1 MHANRN
7 FDPLVAFPPPGGL
20 GLSLVLFAF
29 GFLQAFGEVGNY
41 SLYVDENRS
50 LWAMGD
56 NDNGQLGDGN
66 LTDRNQTYKISTGGG
81 VVDFAHGMDHT
92 LYVQDDGS
100 LWVIGDNAYGQL
112 GDGSTT
118 DRNSSYRIVDANVTA
133 VAAGMHH
140 SVFLKRDGSLWTMG
154 RNDYG
159 QLGNGNGAQQTTPQH
174 IVVAGVLS
182 ISAGGHHTCFVKADG
197 SLWTSGLNANGQLG
211 NGFTN
216 NLITPALIEYSG
228 VSAVA
233 AGGSHTLY
241 LKRDGSLWAMGY
253 NAYGQ
258 LGDDNN
264 TDQSTSLKVVEA
276 NVTAIAAGS
285 NHSFYLD
292 ANGSLWGAGYNAHGQ
307 LGDGTTSDRNVSF
320 VEIVEANVT
329 GVSAG
334 SGHSLYLDANGS
346 LWAMGLNS
354 DGQLGLGDDANRTS
368 PVEVVASGAYRLP
381 GHGVLEGHGSSFSL
395 YADVN
400 GSLWGMGQNDN
411 GEMGLPGL
419 ADRNVS
425 SQVEASAVRSFSE
438 GADYSLFVK
447 TDGSLWGM
455 GYNAHGQLGDGTVLD
470 RNASVQIRASGV
482 SQVSASGSN
491 RFSLFLEDNGSLYG
505 MGLNHKGELGLGD
518 TVQRLT
524 PTHVIDSVVSFA
536 AGYDHTLFVK
546 GDGSLWS
553 MGSNAYGQLGDG
565 STTDRSLPVK
575 IVDANVTAVA
585 AGDGHSLFL
594 KRDGSVWTMG
604 RNDYGQL
611 GDGNL
616 TSRATPASVYSF
628 GILAVA
634 AGAHS
639 SFFIKSGGSLWSMGQ
654 NDSGQLGFWDTTGR
668 VYPTK
673 AVSAS
678 VTAVSAR
685 QSHTL
690 ILKTDSLWAT
700 GLNADGQLGLGDL
713 IFRSGF
719 YVVESSGVGTI
730 SGVFTQGGSPPAF
743 TSYEAAATVS
753 VSKAENDGT
762 SVVATIAAYDPEEHP
777 ISYSISGG
785 ADGDLFEVNAT
796 GNMEVSLDSGEE
808 VNASVGLLQF
818 KVYPDYEHPDDA
830 DLDNIYE
837 VIVRASDGNK
847 TTDQVFTVTVN
858 DSNTSAMT
866 DSNEGAMT
874 DSNESSLTFTF
885 TNAGVSGRSGP
896 TQVDANYTGTALQGA
911 VTVNTQGI
919 QEWTVPYKALYR
931 IEVLG
936 ARGGSIQGF
945 FSGGRGARSVGVF
958 DLNVSTQLKIL
969 VGQEGVNASA
979 AGAGG
984 GGGSFVTYA
993 DNVALLVAGGGGGA
1007 GTDQTGGDASP
1018 EEQPGPWNI
1027 HGTSQ
1032 LKGGGNVNG
1041 GGGLD
1046 NGAGDGIYGGRA
1058 FASSGLGGDS
1068 SIGGGFGG
1076 GGAAVSD
1083 YGGGG
1088 GGYSGGNGGVTH
1100 TSNFAGQGGGSYQG
1114 DAKGFLAA
1122 GYSDGNGSVLIT
1134 LVKSLNF
1141 IPRDIFHGTLY
1152 VEENATLG
1160 TIVGDFNGTDDDV
1173 NATLAFSLVDGNGS
1187 THNSFFTIDANGT
1200 LSTAA
1205 ALDYETDSNM
1215 SVRLRVTDNH
1225 NAISEAPF
1233 VINVTDVDDESPVIT
1248 LNGAASVTFE
1258 ANATFPDPAAVAADN
1273 NDSDVTVYGA
1283 GNLLANVPGT
1293 YVLTYDLNDT
1303 SGNAAT
1309 QVKRTVTVVDTT
1321 PPVITL
1327 NGDANRTYEASP
1339 KYIDDNATWVD
1350 FVDGNGTVFPT
1361 GEVNASKLGEYDL
1374 TYDLNDTSGNAATQ
1388 VTRTVTIV
1396 DTTLPVI
1403 TILED
1408 ANASHEAGK
1417 VYLDPGAVWSDNLDG
1432 NGTIKINSIQG
1443 GVNEGRQDVYYITYS
1458 HTDSSGNVADLKTRK
1473 ITVADKTSPVITL
1486 NGYANLTYEA
1496 GPEYVDANATWIDIL
1511 DGNGTVFPT
1520 GEVNA
1525 SKLGTYVLNYARTD
1539 ATGNMATE
1547 VIRTVQVV
1555 DTTAPVLTF
1564 EGNSSIRH
1572 RVFQPYVDLGVH
1584 ATDSF
1589 DGKLAVFVDASDLN
1603 IADPGDYNVTFSA
1616 TDNASNKAVPF
1627 VRRVEVSN
1635 EAPIG
1640 IEQRIIQLGEGFGS
1654 DSSVAVLSPYDINE
1668 SNNSYSL
1675 VAGTGS
1681 TDNAVFTLENN
1692 GSLRPK
1698 SPLDFESNSSY
1709 SIRIRWGDEYGTGNV
1724 VEEVLTIKDSPT
1736 GIAQKVVRIEEGFTS
1751 GELAYV
1757 FSTLDPDDLNST
1769 RPYAY
1774 SLVEGTGSSDNVS
1787 FELEANGSL
1796 YSKGVLDFE
1805 SKSSYSIRVR
1815 SVDEFGA
1822 DVEQPLT
1829 LELADAFLPNLDTEA
1844 ATVLGPTS
1852 ATLYGK
1858 IVDAGHTLGIL
1869 ERGFV
1874 VSRKTDPVLGEQD
1887 VLKISVAIDSET
1899 SFSSTVSELSA
1910 SKRYYFRAF
1919 ATNKEGTGYG
1929 AQESFDLSASNDTQI
1944 WSNDTESD
1952 SVNSVNAP
1960 NWWASPWFGN
1970 FAVTEGTDWIYHEHY
1985 AWLFIFPQEGGGLWY
2000 WQKNLGWLWTASEL
2014 YPYVYRQ
2021 GFGWHYFLGA
2031 SDGSVFLFS
2040 YPDEIWIDVA
2050 RETDR

>member
-7 FDPLVAFPPPGGL
+7 FDPLVAFPLRGGL
-20 GLSLVLFAF
+20 RLILGVFAF
-29 GFLQAFGEVGNY
+29 GFLQAFGDGNHT
-41 SLYVDENRS
+41 LYVDENRS
-50 LWAMGD
+50 LWGMGD

-112 GDGSTT
+112 GDGNTT

-159 QLGNGNGAQQTTPQH
+159 QLGNGNGAQQTNPRK
-174 IVVAGVLS
+174 IVVAGVVS
-182 ISAGGHHTCFVKADG
+182 IAAGGHHTCFVKGDG
-197 SLWTSGLNANGQLG
+197 SFWTSGLNANGQLG

-216 NLITPALIEYSG
+216 NLITPALIENSG

-233 AGGSHTLY
+233 VGGSHTLY
-241 LKRDGSLWAMGY
+241 LKTDGSLWAMGY

-258 LGDDNN
+258 LGDDNT
-264 TDQSTSLKVVEA
+264 TDQSTTFKVVEA

-334 SGHSLYLDANGS
+334 YGHSLYLDANGS

-354 DGQLGLGDDANRTS
+354 DGQLGLGDDTNRTS

-381 GHGVLEGHGSSFSL
+381 SHSVLEGHGSSFSL

-411 GEMGLPGL
+411 GELGLPGL

-425 SQVEASAVRSFSE
+425 SQIEASAVRSFSE
-438 GADYSLFVK
+438 GGDYSLFVK

-455 GYNAHGQLGDGTVLD
+455 GYNAYGQLGDGTVLD
-470 RNASVQIRASGV
+470 RNASVQIRSSGV

-491 RFSLFLEDNGSLYG
+491 RFSLFLEDNGSVYG

-518 TVQRLT
+518 TAQRLT
-524 PTHVIDSVVSFA
+524 PTHVVDSVVSFA
-536 AGYDHTLFVK
+536 AGYDHALFVK

-565 STTDRSLPVK
+565 STTDRSPPVK

-585 AGDGHSLFL
+585 AGDGHSLFV
-594 KRDGSVWTMG
+594 KSDGSLWTMG

-628 GILAVA
+628 GVLSVA

-654 NDSGQLGFWDTTGR
+654 NNSGQLGFGDTTGR

-673 AVSAS
+673 AVSTS

-685 QSHTL
+685 QYHTL

-730 SGVFTQGGSPPAF
+730 SGVFTQGGSPPTL
-743 TSYEAAATVS
+743 TSYQAAATVS

-762 SVVATIAAYDPEEHP
+762 SVAATITAYDPETHP

-796 GNMEVSLDSGEE
+796 GNIEVSLDSGEE
-808 VNASVGLLQF
+808 VNARVGLLQF

-837 VIVRASDGNK
+837 VIVRAGDGNK
-847 TTDQVFTVTVN
+847 TTDQTFAVEVT
-858 DSNTSAMT
+858 DSNTSAM
-866 DSNEGAMT
+866 D
-874 DSNESSLTFTF
+874 DSNESSLTFT
-885 TNAGVSGRSGP
+885 NAGVSGYSGP
-896 TQVDANYTGTALQGA
+896 TQAQVDANYTGTALQGA

-936 ARGGSIQGF
+936 AKGGSVEGF
-945 FSGGRGARSVGVF
+945 FSGGLGARAVGVF
-958 DLNVSTQLKIL
+958 DLNVSTNLKIL
-969 VGQEGVNASA
+969 VGQEGVNASG

-1007 GTDQTGGDASP
+1007 GTDQAGGDAGIN
-1018 EEQPGPWNI
+1018 EQPGPWNI
-1027 HGTSQ
+1027 HGTSS

-1041 GGGLD
+1041 GGGLEYD
-1046 NGAGDGIYGGRA
+1046 AGDGIYGGRSYV
-1058 FASSGLGGDS
+1058 SSGLGGDS
-1068 SIGGGFGG
+1068 SVGGGFGG
-1076 GGAAVSD
+1076 GGSGVSN

-1088 GGYSGGNGGVTH
+1088 GGYSGGNGGVTFP
-1100 TSNFAGQGGGSYQG
+1100 SNFAGQGGGSYKS
-1114 DAKGFLAA
+1114 DAKGFLAS

-1141 IPRDIFHGTLY
+1141 IPRDVFYGTLY

-1160 TIVGDFNGTDDDV
+1160 TVVGDFNGTDDDV
-1173 NATLAFSLVDGNGS
+1173 NATLVFSLVAGDGS

-1200 LSTAA
+1200 LSTAE
-1205 ALDYETDSNM
+1205 ALDYEVNATLSI
-1215 SVRLRVTDNH
+1215 RLRVTDNH
-1225 NAISEAPF
+1225 NAIYEEAF
-1233 VINVTDVDDESPVIT
+1233 VINVTDVDVESPVIT
-1248 LNGAASVTFE
+1248 LNGAANVTYE
-1258 ANATFPDPAAVAADN
+1258 ANATYPDPAAVGADN

-1283 GNLLANVPGT
+1283 GNLPANVPGT

-1309 QVKRTVTVVDTT
+1309 SVTRTVTIVDTT

-1327 NGDANRTYEASP
+1327 NVDANR
-1339 KYIDDNATWVD
+1339 
-1350 FVDGNGTVFPT
+1350 
-1361 GEVNASKLGEYDL
+1361 
-1374 TYDLNDTSGNAATQ
+1374 
-1388 VTRTVTIV
+1388 
-1396 DTTLPVI
+1396 
-1403 TILED
+1403 
-1408 ANASHEAGK
+1408 
-1417 VYLDPGAVWSDNLDG
+1417 
-1432 NGTIKINSIQG
+1432 
-1443 GVNEGRQDVYYITYS
+1443 
-1458 HTDSSGNVADLKTRK
+1458 
-1473 ITVADKTSPVITL
+1473 
-1486 NGYANLTYEA
+1486 TYEA
-1496 GPEYVDANATWIDIL
+1496 GPEYVDANATWTDVV

-1539 ATGNMATE
+1539 EAGNVALDVNRTITVIDTEVPVITILGDTNASHESGVVYVDANATWSDNLDGNGSIDINSTQGGVNPYRQDIYYITYSHTDSSGNVAVLKTRKITVADTTSPVIALEGNATYSHEAGELYVDPGAVWSDIMDGNGTLEADGAVSASVLGDYNVTYSKTDATGNVATE
-1547 VIRTVQVV
+1547 VLRTIQVR

-1589 DGKLAVFVDASDLN
+1589 EGTVDVNSTGEVNASKLGTYVL
-1603 IADPGDYNVTFSA
+1603 TFSA
-1616 TDNASNKAVPF
+1616 TDSRDNEAIPF
-1627 VRRVEVSN
+1627 VRRVEVFN

-1640 IEQRIIQLGEGFGS
+1640 IEQRIIQLGDGFS
-1654 DSSVAVLSPYDINE
+1654 SASSVAVLPPYDLNDA
-1668 SNNSYSL
+1668 NYSL
-1675 VAGTGS
+1675 VSGTGS
-1681 TDNAVFTLENN
+1681 ADNAVFTLENN
-1692 GSLRPK
+1692 GSLRPN

-1709 SIRIRWGDEYGTGNV
+1709 SIRIRWGGEYGTGNV
-1724 VEEVLTIKDSPT
+1724 VEEVLAIKDSPT

-1815 SVDEFGA
+1815 SADEFGA

-1844 ATVLGPTS
+1844 ATVWGTTS
-1852 ATLYGK
+1852 VTLSGN
-1858 IVDAGHTLGIL
+1858 IMDAGHTLGIQ

-1874 VSRKTDPVLGEQD
+1874 VSRKTDPSLGEQD
-1887 VLKISVAIDSET
+1887 VLKISAAIDLET

-1929 AQESFDLSASNDTQI
+1929 AQESFDLSASNATQI
-1944 WSNDTESD
+1944 WSNGTESD
-1952 SVNSVNAP
+1952 PVNVP
-1960 NWWASPWFGN
+1960 NWWTSLWFGN
-1970 FAVTEGTDWIYHEHY
+1970 FAVTEGTDWIYHEQY

-2000 WQKNLGWLWTASEL
+2000 WQKNLGWLWTGSEL

-2040 YPDEIWIDVA
+2040 YPDETWIDVA
-2050 RETDR
+2050 QETDR

>member
-7 FDPLVAFPPPGGL
+7 FDSSVAFPPRGGL
-20 GLSLVLFAF
+20 GLSLALFAF
-29 GFLQAFGEVGNY
+29 GFVQAFGEVGNY

-81 VVDFAHGMDHT
+81 VVDFAHGLDHT
-92 LYVQDDGS
+92 LYVRDDGS
-100 LWVIGDNAYGQL
+100 LWVVGDNAYGQL
-112 GDGSTT
+112 GLGDLI
-118 DRNSSYRIVDANVTA
+118 DRNQSVQLVDANVTA
-133 VAAGMHH
+133 VAAGIHH
-140 SVFLKRDGSLWTMG
+140 SMFLKRDGSLWTMG

-159 QLGNGNGAQQTTPQH
+159 QLGNGNGLQQTTPQN
-174 IVVAGVLS
+174 IVVAGVVS
-182 ISAGGHHTCFVKADG
+182 IAAGGYHTCFIKSDG
-197 SLWTSGLNANGQLG
+197 SLWTTGLNANGQLG

-216 NLITPALIEYSG
+216 NLIIPAPIEFSG

-233 AGGSHTLY
+233 AGNSHTLY
-241 LKRDGSLWAMGY
+241 LKTDGSVWAMGG

-264 TDQSTSLKVVEA
+264 TDQSTRFKVVEA
-276 NVTAIAAGS
+276 NVTALAAGS

-334 SGHSLYLDANGS
+334 SNHSLYLDANGS
-346 LWAMGLNS
+346 LRAMGLNS
-354 DGQLGLGDDANRTS
+354 DGQLGVGDDVNRTT

-381 GHGVLEGHGSSFSL
+381 GHGVLEGRGSSFSL
-395 YADVN
+395 YADAN

-411 GEMGLPGL
+411 GELGLPGL

-425 SQVEASAVRSFSE
+425 SQVEAYAVRSFSE
-438 GADYSLFVK
+438 GGDYSLFVK

-470 RNASVQIRASGV
+470 RNASVQIRSSGV
-482 SQVSASGSN
+482 SQVAASGSN

-518 TVQRLT
+518 TAQRLT
-524 PTHVIDSVVSFA
+524 PTYIVDSVVSFV
-536 AGYDHTLFVK
+536 AGYDHALFVK
-546 GDGSLWS
+546 GDGSLWG
-553 MGSNAYGQLGDG
+553 MGSNAYGQLGDVN
-565 STTDRSLPVK
+565 TTDRSSPVE

-585 AGDGHSLFL
+585 AGDGHSLFV
-594 KRDGSVWTMG
+594 KRDGSLWTMG

-628 GILAVA
+628 GVLSVA

-639 SFFIKSGGSLWSMGQ
+639 SLFIKSGGSLWSMGQ
-654 NDSGQLGFWDTTGR
+654 NDSGQLGFGDTTNR

-673 AVSAS
+673 AVRTS

-685 QSHTL
+685 QSHSL

-719 YVVESSGVGTI
+719 YVVASSGVGAI
-730 SGVFTQGGSPPAF
+730 SGVVTQGGSPPIL
-743 TSYEAAATVS
+743 TSYQAAATVS
-753 VSKAENDGT
+753 VSKAENDGS
-762 SVVATIAAYDPEEHP
+762 SVAATIAAYDPEEHP

-796 GNMEVSLDSGEE
+796 GAIEVSLDSGEE

-818 KVYPDYEHPDDA
+818 KVYPDYEYPDDA
-830 DLDNIYE
+830 GFDNIYE

-847 TTDQVFTVTVN
+847 TTDQAFTVTVN
-858 DSNTSAMT
+858 DSNTSAM
-866 DSNEGAMT
+866 DG
-874 DSNESSLTFTF
+874 SNESLLTFT
-885 TNAGVSGRSGP
+885 NVGVSGRSGP
-896 TQVDANYTGTALQGA
+896 AQAQVDANYTGTALEGA

-931 IEVLG
+931 IEAMGAKGGSVQGSFSGGLG
-936 ARGGSIQGF
+936 AR
-945 FSGGRGARSVGVF
+945 AVGVF

-969 VGQEGVNASA
+969 VGQEGVNASG

-993 DNVALLVAGGGGGA
+993 DDVALLVAGGGGGA
-1007 GTDQTGGDASP
+1007 GTDQAGGDAIP
-1018 EEQPGPWNI
+1018 NEQPGPWNMF
-1027 HGTSQ
+1027 GASQ
-1032 LKGGGNVNG
+1032 LKGGGNGNG
-1041 GGGLD
+1041 GGGLE
-1046 NGAGDGIYGGRA
+1046 NGGGDANLGGRA
-1058 FASSGLGGDS
+1058 FVSSGLGGDS
-1068 SIGGGFGG
+1068 PSGFDGGFGG
-1076 GGAAVSD
+1076 GGAESLAD
-1083 YGGGG
+1083 FGGFGGGG
-1088 GGYSGGNGGVTH
+1088 GGYSGGNGGVNYP
-1100 TSNFAGQGGGSYQG
+1100 SNFAGQGGGSYTG
-1114 DAKGFLAA
+1114 DAKGFLAS
-1122 GYSDGNGSVLIT
+1122 GYSDGNGTVLIT

-1152 VEENATLG
+1152 VEENATVG
-1160 TIVGDFNGTDDDV
+1160 TVVGDFNGTDDDV
-1173 NATLAFSLVDGNGS
+1173 NATLVFSLVDGNGS
-1187 THNSFFTIDANGT
+1187 THNTFFTIDANGSLT
-1200 LSTAA
+1200 TAA
-1205 ALDYETDSNM
+1205 ALDYEVNATLNI
-1215 SVRLRVTDNH
+1215 RLRVTDNH
-1225 NAISEAPF
+1225 NAIFEEAF
-1233 VINVTDVDDESPVIT
+1233 VLNVTDVDVEPPVIT
-1248 LNGAASVTFE
+1248 LNGATSVTFE
-1258 ANATFPDPAAVAADN
+1258 ANATYPDPAAVGTDN
-1273 NDSDVTVYGA
+1273 NDSDVTVYGS

-1309 QVKRTVTVVDTT
+1309 QVTRTVTVVDTT
-1321 PPVITL
+1321 RPVITL
-1327 NGDANRTYEASP
+1327 NGDANLIYEAGP
-1339 KYIDDNATWVD
+1339 EYVDANATWTD
-1350 FVDGNGTVFPT
+1350 IVDGNGTVIPT
-1361 GEVNASKLGEYDL
+1361 GEVNASKLGIYV
-1374 TYDLNDTSGNAATQ
+1374 LNYARTDNAGNVALD
-1388 VTRTVTIV
+1388 VNRTVNVV
-1396 DTTLPVI
+1396 DTEIPVI
-1403 TILED
+1403 TILGD
-1408 ANASHEAGK
+1408 ANASHEAGV
-1417 VYLDPGAVWSDNLDG
+1417 VYVDANATWSDNLDG
-1432 NGTIKINSIQG
+1432 NGTIYINSTQG
-1443 GVNEGRQDVYYITYS
+1443 GVNPYRPDVYYITYS
-1458 HTDSSGNVADLKTRK
+1458 HTDSSGNVAELKTRK
-1473 ITVADKTSPVITL
+1473 ITVADTTSPVIVL
-1486 NGYANLTYEA
+1486 EGNATYSHEA
-1496 GPEYVDANATWIDIL
+1496 GEVYLDPGAVWSDIL
-1511 DGNGTVFPT
+1511 DGNGTLEANGTVLANVLGDYNLT
-1520 GEVNA
+1520 Y
-1525 SKLGTYVLNYARTD
+1525 SKTD
-1539 ATGNMATE
+1539 STGNVATE
-1547 VIRTVQVV
+1547 VTRTVKVV

-1589 DGKLAVFVDASDLN
+1589 EGNLSVIVDTLPDVSTPGIYDL
-1603 IADPGDYNVTFSA
+1603 TFSA
-1616 TDNASNKAVPF
+1616 EDNATNKAIPF
-1627 VRRVEVSN
+1627 VRRVEVFN
-1635 EAPIG
+1635 EPPIG

-1654 DSSVAVLSPYDINE
+1654 DSSIAILTPYDISE

-1675 VAGTGS
+1675 VDGSGS
-1681 TDNAVFTLENN
+1681 THNGLFTLEAN
-1692 GSLRPK
+1692 GSLRSN
-1698 SPLDFESNSSY
+1698 SPLDFEANSSY
-1709 SIRIRWGDEYGTGNV
+1709 SIRIRWGGEYGAGNV

-1736 GIAQKVVRIEEGFTS
+1736 GIAQKIVKIEEGFTS

-1757 FSTLDPDDLNST
+1757 FSTLDPDDLNFT

-1774 SLVEGTGSSDNVS
+1774 SLVDGTGSTDNGS

-1796 YSKGVLDFE
+1796 RAKGVLDFE

-1822 DVEQPLT
+1822 DVEHSLT
-1829 LELADAFLPNLDTEA
+1829 LELADAFLPNIDTEI

-1858 IVDAGHTLGIL
+1858 VVDAGHTLGML

-1874 VSRKTDPVLGEQD
+1874 VSRKTDPALGEQD
-1887 VLKISVAIDSET
+1887 VLKISVAVDSEN

-1910 SKRYYFRAF
+1910 SKRYYVRAF

-1929 AQESFDLSASNDTQI
+1929 AQESFDLNASNDTQV
-1944 WSNDTESD
+1944 WSNGAESD
-1952 SVNSVNAP
+1952 PVNAP
-1960 NWWASPWFGN
+1960 NWWTSPWFGS
-1970 FAVTEGTDWIYHEHY
+1970 FAVTEGTDWVYHEQY
-1985 AWLFIFPQEGGGLWY
+1985 AWLFIFHQEGGGLWY

-2040 YPDEIWIDVA
+2040 YPEETWIDVD

>member
-7 FDPLVAFPPPGGL
+7 FDPLVAFPPPRGL
-20 GLSLVLFAF
+20 GLVLALFAF
-29 GFLQAFGEVGNY
+29 GFLQALGDGNHT
-41 SLYVDENRS
+41 LYVDENRS

-66 LTDRNQTYKISTGGG
+66 LTDHNQTYKISTGGG

-182 ISAGGHHTCFVKADG
+182 ISAGGHHTCFIKGDG
-197 SLWTSGLNANGQLG
+197 SFWTSGLNANGQLG

-307 LGDGTTSDRNVSF
+307 LGDGTTLDRNVSF

-334 SGHSLYLDANGS
+334 YGHSLYLDANGS

-411 GEMGLPGL
+411 GELGLPGL

-524 PTHVIDSVVSFA
+524 PTHVVDSVVSFA
-536 AGYDHTLFVK
+536 AGYDHALFVK

-565 STTDRSLPVK
+565 STTGRSSPVK

-585 AGDGHSLFL
+585 AGDGHSLFV
-594 KRDGSVWTMG
+594 KSDGSLWTMG

-628 GILAVA
+628 GVLSVA

-654 NDSGQLGFWDTTGR
+654 NNSGQLGFGDTTGR

-673 AVSAS
+673 AVSTS

-685 QSHTL
+685 QSHAL

-700 GLNADGQLGLGDL
+700 GLNADGQLGLGDH

-743 TSYEAAATVS
+743 TSYEAKATVS

-762 SVVATIAAYDPEEHP
+762 SVAATITAYDPETHP

-796 GNMEVSLDSGEE
+796 GNIEVSLDSGEE

-837 VIVRASDGNK
+837 VIVRAGDGNK
-847 TTDQVFTVTVN
+847 TTDQTFAVEVT
-858 DSNTSAMT
+858 DSHTSAM
-866 DSNEGAMT
+866 D
-874 DSNESSLTFTF
+874 DSNESSLTFT
-885 TNAGVSGRSGP
+885 NAGVSGYSGP
-896 TQVDANYTGTALQGA
+896 TQAQVDANYTGTALQGA

-936 ARGGSIQGF
+936 AKGGFVEGF
-945 FSGGRGARSVGVF
+945 FSGGLGARAVGVF
-958 DLNVSTQLKIL
+958 DLNVSTNLKIL
-969 VGQEGVNASA
+969 VGQEGVDASG

-993 DNVALLVAGGGGGA
+993 NNDPLLVAGGGGGA
-1007 GTDQTGGDASP
+1007 GSDQAGGDAGIN
-1018 EEQPGPWNI
+1018 EQPGPWNRL
-1027 HGTSQ
+1027 GTSS

-1041 GGGLD
+1041 GGGLEY
-1046 NGAGDGIYGGRA
+1046 GAGDDIYGGRSYV
-1058 FASSGLGGDS
+1058 SSGLGGDS
-1068 SIGGGFGG
+1068 SVEGGFGG
-1076 GGAAVSD
+1076 GGSGVSN

-1088 GGYSGGNGGVTH
+1088 GGYSGGNGGVTFP
-1100 TSNFAGQGGGSYQG
+1100 SNFAGQGGGSFNA
-1114 DAKGFLAA
+1114 DANGFSVA

-1152 VEENATLG
+1152 VEENATVG
-1160 TIVGDFNGTDDDV
+1160 TVVGDFNGTDDDL
-1173 NATLAFSLVDGNGS
+1173 NATLVFSLVAGNGS

-1205 ALDYETDSNM
+1205 ALDYEVNATLSI
-1215 SVRLRVTDNH
+1215 RLRVTDNH
-1225 NAISEAPF
+1225 NAIYEEAF
-1233 VINVTDVDDESPVIT
+1233 VINVTDVDVESPVIT
-1248 LNGAASVTFE
+1248 LNGAANVTYE
-1258 ANATFPDPAAVAADN
+1258 ANATYPDPAAVGADN
-1273 NDSDVTVYGA
+1273 NDSDVTVYGV
-1283 GNLLANVPGT
+1283 GNLLANIPGT
-1293 YVLTYDLNDT
+1293 YVLTYDLNDS

-1309 QVKRTVTVVDTT
+1309 SVRRTVTIVDTT

-1327 NGDANRTYEASP
+1327 NVDANR
-1339 KYIDDNATWVD
+1339 
-1350 FVDGNGTVFPT
+1350 
-1361 GEVNASKLGEYDL
+1361 
-1374 TYDLNDTSGNAATQ
+1374 
-1388 VTRTVTIV
+1388 
-1396 DTTLPVI
+1396 
-1403 TILED
+1403 
-1408 ANASHEAGK
+1408 
-1417 VYLDPGAVWSDNLDG
+1417 
-1432 NGTIKINSIQG
+1432 
-1443 GVNEGRQDVYYITYS
+1443 
-1458 HTDSSGNVADLKTRK
+1458 
-1473 ITVADKTSPVITL
+1473 
-1486 NGYANLTYEA
+1486 TYEA
-1496 GPEYVDANATWIDIL
+1496 GPEYVDTNATWTDVV

-1525 SKLGTYVLNYARTD
+1525 SKLGTYVLNYSRTDEAGNVALDVNRTITVVDTEIPVITILGDANASHEAGVVYVDANATWSDNLDGNGSIDINSTQGGVNPYRQDVYYITYSHTDSSGNVAELETRKITVADTTSPVIALEGNATYSHEAGELYVDPGAVWSDILDGNGTLEANGTVLPNVLGDYNVSYSKTD
-1539 ATGNMATE
+1539 ATGNVATE

-1555 DTTAPVLTF
+1555 DTTSPVLTF

-1589 DGKLAVFVDASDLN
+1589 EGTVDVNSTGEVNASKLGTYIL
-1603 IADPGDYNVTFSA
+1603 TFSA
-1616 TDNASNKAVPF
+1616 TDSRDNEAIPF
-1627 VRRVEVSN
+1627 VRRVEVFN

-1640 IEQRIIQLGEGFGS
+1640 IEQRIIQLGDGFAS
-1654 DSSVAVLSPYDINE
+1654 ASSVAVLPPYDLNDA
-1668 SNNSYSL
+1668 NYSL
-1675 VAGTGS
+1675 VSGTGS
-1681 TDNAVFTLENN
+1681 ADNAVFTLENN
-1692 GSLRPK
+1692 GSLRPN

-1709 SIRIRWGDEYGTGNV
+1709 SIRIRWGGEYGTGNV

-1805 SKSSYSIRVR
+1805 TKSSYSIRIR
-1815 SVDEFGA
+1815 TADEFGA

-1844 ATVLGPTS
+1844 ATVLGTRS
-1852 ATLYGK
+1852 VTLSGN
-1858 IVDAGHTLGIL
+1858 VMDAGHTSGIL

-1874 VSRKTDPVLGEQD
+1874 VSRKTDPALGKQD
-1887 VLKISVAIDSET
+1887 VLKISATIDLET

-1929 AQESFDLSASNDTQI
+1929 AQESFDLSASNATQI
-1944 WSNDTESD
+1944 WSNGTESD
-1952 SVNSVNAP
+1952 PVNVP
-1960 NWWASPWFGN
+1960 NWWTSPWFGN
-1970 FAVTEGTDWIYHEHY
+1970 FAVTEGTDWIYHEQY

-2040 YPDEIWIDVA
+2040 YPDETWIDVA
-2050 RETDR
+2050 QETDR

>member
-7 FDPLVAFPPPGGL
+7 FDSSVAFPPRGVL
-20 GLSLVLFAF
+20 GLSLALFAF
-29 GFLQAFGEVGNY
+29 GFVQAFGEVGNY

-66 LTDRNQTYKISTGGG
+66 LTGRNQPYKISTGGG
-81 VVDFAHGMDHT
+81 VVDFAHGLDHT
-92 LYVQDDGS
+92 LYVQTDGS
-100 LWVIGDNAYGQL
+100 LWGMGDNAYGQL
-112 GDGSTT
+112 GDGNTT

-133 VAAGMHH
+133 VAAGIHH
-140 SVFLKRDGSLWTMG
+140 TVFLKRDGSLWTMG

-159 QLGNGNGAQQTTPQH
+159 QLGNGNGLQQTTPQN
-174 IVVAGVLS
+174 IVVAGVVS
-182 ISAGGHHTCFVKADG
+182 IAAGGHHTCFIKSDG

-216 NLITPALIEYSG
+216 NLIIPALIEYSG
-228 VSAVA
+228 VSAAA
-233 AGGSHTLY
+233 AGESHTLY
-241 LKRDGSLWAMGY
+241 LKTDGSVWAMGG

-264 TDQSTSLKVVEA
+264 TDQSTRFKVVEA
-276 NVTAIAAGS
+276 NVTALAAGS

-292 ANGSLWGAGYNAHGQ
+292 ANGSLWGAGYNGHGQ

-334 SGHSLYLDANGS
+334 SNHSLYLEANGS
-346 LWAMGLNS
+346 LRAMGLNS
-354 DGQLGLGDDANRTS
+354 DGQLGVGDDVNRTS

-381 GHGVLEGHGSSFSL
+381 GHGVLEGHGSNFSL
-395 YADVN
+395 YADAN

-411 GEMGLPGL
+411 GELGLPGL
-419 ADRNVS
+419 DDRNVS

-438 GADYSLFVK
+438 GGDYSLFVK

-455 GYNAHGQLGDGTVLD
+455 GSNAHGQLGDGTVLD
-470 RNASVQIRASGV
+470 RNASVQIRSSGV

-518 TVQRLT
+518 TAQRLT
-524 PTHVIDSVVSFA
+524 PTHIVDSVVSFA
-536 AGYDHTLFVK
+536 AGYDHALFVK

-565 STTDRSLPVK
+565 STTDRNSSYR

-585 AGDGHSLFL
+585 AGDGHSLFV
-594 KRDGSVWTMG
+594 KSDGSLWTMG

-628 GILAVA
+628 GVLSVA

-654 NDSGQLGFWDTTGR
+654 NDSGQLGFGDTTNR

-678 VTAVSAR
+678 VTAVSSR

-700 GLNADGQLGLGDL
+700 GLNADGQLGLGNL

-719 YVVESSGVGTI
+719 HLIKSSGVGAL
-730 SGVFTQGGSPPAF
+730 SGVFTQGGSPPVF
-743 TSYEAAATVS
+743 TSYEANATVS
-753 VSKAENDGT
+753 VSKAENDGS
-762 SVVATIAAYDPEEHP
+762 SVAAMIVAYDPEEHP

-796 GNMEVSLDSGEE
+796 GAIEVSLDSGEE
-808 VNASVGLLQF
+808 VNASLGLLQF
-818 KVYPDYEHPDDA
+818 KVYPDYEHPDD
-830 DLDNIYE
+830 DNFDNNYE

-847 TTDQVFTVTVN
+847 TTDQMFTVTMT

-866 DSNEGAMT
+866 DSNEST
-874 DSNESSLTFTF
+874 LTFS
-885 TNAGVSGRSGP
+885 NARVSGRSGP
-896 TQVDANYTGTALQGA
+896 TQAQVDANYTGTDLQGA
-911 VTVNTQGI
+911 VTVNPQTQGI

-936 ARGGSIQGF
+936 ARGGSIQG
-945 FSGGRGARSVGVF
+945 SYIGGRGARSVGVF

-969 VGQEGVNASA
+969 VGQEGVNAS
-979 AGAGG
+979 GVGTGG
-984 GGGSFVTYA
+984 GGGGGTFVTYA
-993 DNVALLVAGGGGGA
+993 NNVPLLVAGGGGGA
-1007 GTDQTGGDASP
+1007 GSDQDGG
-1018 EEQPGPWNI
+1018 EGTMNEQPGAWEI
-1027 HGTSQ
+1027 HGSPQ
-1032 LKGGGNVNG
+1032 LKGGGNGNG
-1041 GGGLD
+1041 GGGLE
-1046 NGAGDGIYGGRA
+1046 NGGGDANLGGRA
-1058 FASSGLGGDS
+1058 FVSSGLGGDS
-1068 SIGGGFGG
+1068 PSDFDGGFGG
-1076 GGAAVSD
+1076 GGAEASAD
-1083 YGGGG
+1083 YGGFGGGG
-1088 GGYSGGNGGVTH
+1088 GGYSGGNGGTNSS
-1100 TSNFAGQGGGSYQG
+1100 SNFAGQGGGSYNG
-1114 DAKGFLAA
+1114 YAKGFVAA
-1122 GYSDGNGSVLIT
+1122 GHSDGNGTVLIT

-1152 VEENATLG
+1152 VEENVTLG

-1173 NATLAFSLVDGNGS
+1173 NATLFFSLVDGNGS

-1205 ALDYETDSNM
+1205 APDYEVNATLDI
-1215 SVRLRVTDNH
+1215 RLRVTDIH
-1225 NAISEAPF
+1225 NAIYEEAF

-1248 LNGAASVTFE
+1248 LNGDANVTFE
-1258 ANATFPDPAAVAADN
+1258 ANATYSDPGAVGLDN
-1273 NDSDVTVYGA
+1273 IDANVTIYGA
-1283 GNLLANVPGT
+1283 GTVQAKVPGT
-1293 YVLTYDLNDT
+1293 
-1303 SGNAAT
+1303 
-1309 QVKRTVTVVDTT
+1309 
-1321 PPVITL
+1321 
-1327 NGDANRTYEASP
+1327 
-1339 KYIDDNATWVD
+1339 
-1350 FVDGNGTVFPT
+1350 
-1361 GEVNASKLGEYDL
+1361 YDL

-1388 VTRTVTIV
+1388 VTRTVTVVDTTPPVITLNGDANMTYEAAPEYVDDNATWTDVVDGNGTVLPTGEVNASKLGKYVLTYDLNDTSGNEATQVTRRVTIV
-1396 DTTLPVI
+1396 DTTPPEI
-1403 TILED
+1403 TILGDANVTHEAGVAYVD
-1408 ANASHEAGK
+1408 ANATWSDNLDGNGTIDINSTQGGVNPYRQDIYYITYFHTDSSGNDANLTTRKITVVDTTSPVISLEGNATYFHEAGE
-1417 VYLDPGAVWSDNLDG
+1417 VYLDPGAVWSDIMDG
-1432 NGTIKINSIQG
+1432 NGTLG
-1443 GVNEGRQDVYYITYS
+1443 GDGTVLMNILGDYNVTYS
-1458 HTDSSGNVADLKTRK
+1458 K
-1473 ITVADKTSPVITL
+1473 
-1486 NGYANLTYEA
+1486 
-1496 GPEYVDANATWIDIL
+1496 
-1511 DGNGTVFPT
+1511 
-1520 GEVNA
+1520 
-1525 SKLGTYVLNYARTD
+1525 TD

-1547 VIRTVQVV
+1547 VIRTVKVV
-1555 DTTAPVLTF
+1555 DTTAPILTF

-1572 RVFQPYVDLGVH
+1572 RVFEPYVDLGVH

-1589 DGKLAVFVDASDLN
+1589 EGNLSVIVDALPNVTTPGIYDL
-1603 IADPGDYNVTFSA
+1603 TFSA
-1616 TDNASNKAVPF
+1616 EDNASNKAIPF
-1627 VRRVEVSN
+1627 VRRVEVFN

-1654 DSSVAVLSPYDINE
+1654 DSSVAVLTPYDISE

-1675 VAGTGS
+1675 VAGPGS
-1681 TDNAVFTLENN
+1681 TDNGLFTLESN
-1692 GSLRPK
+1692 GSLSSN
-1698 SPLDFESNSSY
+1698 SPLDFEANSSY
-1709 SIRIRWGDEYGTGNV
+1709 SIRIRWGDEYGAGTV
-1724 VEEVLTIKDSPT
+1724 VEEVLKIKDSPT
-1736 GIAQKVVRIEEGFTS
+1736 GIAQKIVKIEEGFTS
-1751 GELAYV
+1751 GELVYV

-1769 RPYAY
+1769 RQYIY
-1774 SLVEGTGSSDNVS
+1774 SLVEGTASTDNGF

-1796 YSKGVLDFE
+1796 YAKSVLDFE
-1805 SKSSYSIRVR
+1805 SKSTYSIRVR

-1822 DVEQPLT
+1822 DVEHPLT
-1829 LELADAFLPNLDTEA
+1829 LELADAFLPNLDTEI

-1858 IVDAGHTLGIL
+1858 IVDAGHTLGML

-1874 VSRKTDPVLGEQD
+1874 VSRKTDPALGEQD
-1887 VLKISVAIDSET
+1887 VLKISVAVDSET

-1929 AQESFDLSASNDTQI
+1929 AQESFDLNASNDTQI
-1944 WSNDTESD
+1944 WSNGTESD
-1952 SVNSVNAP
+1952 PVNAP
-1960 NWWASPWFGN
+1960 NWWSSPWFGS
-1970 FAVTEGTDWIYHEHY
+1970 FAVTEGTDWVYHEQY
-1985 AWLFIFPQEGGGLWY
+1985 AWLFIFPEEGGGLWY

-2021 GFGWHYFLGA
+2021 GFGWHYFLGV

-2040 YPDEIWIDVA
+2040 YSEETWIDVD